1 MKPLTSFQILQG
13 GDFPTPAFKAP
24 AVRVSPFTRFFLIFN
39 YFDKTKKN
47 VIIAIMLKAIIEEL
61 AKIKPCYSL
70 ESFNATEAV
79 LTPCFFVVDIE
90 EKQQVGRFSHH
101 PLFVYVYAPSEAFGI
116 LRELK
121 KEAINVLHKHK
132 FEKKESEG
140 FFFVEY
146 VKEVFMKMDKTLNKR
161 CICLEFRLPAI

>member
-1 MKPLTSFQILQG
+1 MKPLARFQILQWG
-13 GDFPTPAFKAP
+13 GFPVPAFKAP
-24 AVRVSPFTRFFLIFN
+24 AVWVSPFTRFFLIFN

-47 VIIAIMLKAIIEEL
+47 VIIAFMLKAIIKEL
-61 AKIKPCYSL
+61 SKMSSCYSL

-79 LTPCFFVVDIE
+79 LTPCFFVVDIG
-90 EKQQVGRFSHH
+90 EKENVGRFSHH
-101 PLFVYVYAPSEAFGI
+101 PLFVYVYAPCEAFGI

-121 KEAINVLHKHK
+121 KKAINVLHKHK
-132 FEKKESEG
+132 FEKKENEG

>member
-1 MKPLTSFQILQG
+1 
-13 GDFPTPAFKAP
+13 
-24 AVRVSPFTRFFLIFN
+24 
-39 YFDKTKKN
+39 
-47 VIIAIMLKAIIEEL
+47 MLKAIIEEL

-70 ESFNATEAV
+70 DSFNATEAV

-90 EKQQVGRFSHH
+90 EKQQVGRFSHQ

-132 FEKKESEG
+132 LMRKEENS
-140 FFFVEY
+140 FFWIEY
-146 VKEVFMKMDKTLNKR
+146 VKEVFIKMDATIDKR
-161 CICLEFRLPAI
+161 CVCLEFRIPSI